1 MEREQVILV
10 VDDEVDLITIFG
22 RTLRRAGYRVLSAVN
37 GEEALRVVEQEAGKI
52 DLVISDVVMPKMAGR
67 ELAWRLHEQYP
78 QIPIVL
84 LSGYADRDA
93 ALEMMEHD
101 QPRFL
106 EKPIDLAELE
116 DVVREILS
124 DVGR

>member
-10 VDDEVDLITIFG
+10 VDDEVDLITIFE
-22 RTLRRAGYRVLSAVN
+22 RTLRRAGYRVLSALN
-37 GEEALRVVEQEAGKI
+37 GEEALQVVEQEAGKI

-67 ELAWRLHEQYP
+67 ELAWRLHTQYP
-78 QIPIVL
+78 QIPMVL

-93 ALEMMEHD
+93 ALEMMDPD

-124 DVGR
+124 DGSD